1 MITDKQVE
9 KIKKFIKPYCI
20 TNGKNLKLKDF
31 DPDDSGEFGKNDK
44 ESLKGLL
51 EEEILQLRELQE
63 KLYADDKWGV
73 LLIFQAMDAAGK
85 DGAIKHVFSGI
96 NPQGCQVVSFKS
108 PSPEELDHDFL
119 WRCNK
124 NLPERGRFG
133 IFNRSYYEEV
143 LVVRVHPDFL
153 GSQRLPVNG
162 NNIWKK
168 RFQDI
173 TQFEKY
179 LYHNGILVRKFFLNV
194 SKKEQKKR
202 FLERLDKPNKNWKFS
217 QADVRERQ
225 HWDEYMDAYEDMI
238 RNTASESGPW
248 FVIPANN
255 KWYTRAVVGAAVI
268 DALLSLNLE
277 FPRVDKNRLGELQA
291 AREALMNE

>member
-1 MITDKQVE
+1 MITSKQAE
-9 KIKKFIKPYCI
+9 KIQKLIKPYCI
-20 TNGKNLKLKDF
+20 TDGKNFKLKDF
-31 DPDDSGEFGKNDK
+31 DPDDTGDFGKNDK
-44 ESLKGLL
+44 DRLKEALVEG
-51 EEEILQLRELQE
+51 IDQLRELQE

-96 NPQGCQVVSFKS
+96 NPQGCQVTSFKS
-108 PSPEELDHDFL
+108 PSTEELDHDFL

-143 LVVRVHPDFL
+143 LVVKVHPEYL
-153 GSQRLPVNG
+153 GAQRLPGNG

-179 LYHNGILVRKFFLNV
+179 LDHNGILVRKFFLHI

-202 FLERLDKPNKNWKFS
+202 FLERLDNADKNWKFS
-217 QADVRERQ
+217 PADVNERQ
-225 HWDEYMDAYEDMI
+225 HWDEYMEAYEDMI
-238 RNTASESGPW
+238 RNTASENAPW
-248 FVIPANN
+248 FVVPANN

-268 DALLSLNLE
+268 DALLSLKLE
-277 FPRVDKNRLGELQA
+277 FPKVDKKRLEDLQS

>member
-1 MITDKQVE
+1 MITDKQTE
-9 KIKKFIKPYCI
+9 RIKKFIKPYCI
-20 TNGKNLKLKDF
+20 TDGKNFKMKDF

-44 ESLKGLL
+44 DSLKGLL

-143 LVVRVHPDFL
+143 LVVRVHPEYL
-153 GSQRLPVNG
+153 GAQRLPVNG

-179 LYHNGILVRKFFLNV
+179 LHHNGILVRKFFLDV

-217 QADVRERQ
+217 QADVKERQ
-225 HWDEYMDAYEDMI
+225 HWDEYMKAYEDMI
-238 RNTASESGPW
+238 KNTASEIAPW
-248 FVIPANN
+248 FVVPANN

-277 FPRVDKNRLGELQA
+277 FPKVDKYHLGDLQA
-291 AREALMNE
+291 AREALLNE

>member
-1 MITDKQVE
+1 MITDKQAE
-9 KIKKFIKPYCI
+9 KIRKFIKPYCI
-20 TNGKNLKLKDF
+20 TDGKSFKLKDI
-31 DPDDSGEFGKNDK
+31 DPDDTGEFDKNDK
-44 ESLKGLL
+44 ERLKESLDEG
-51 EEEILQLRELQE
+51 IAQLRELQE

-96 NPQGCQVVSFKS
+96 NPQGCQVTSFKS
-108 PSPEELDHDFL
+108 PSTEELDHDFL

-143 LVVRVHPDFL
+143 LVVRVHPEYL
-153 GSQRLPVNG
+153 GAQKLPLSD

-179 LYHNGILVRKFFLNV
+179 LAHNGILVRKFFLHV

-202 FLERLDKPNKNWKFS
+202 FLERLDKPDKNWKFS
-217 QADVRERQ
+217 QADVKERQ

-238 RNTASESGPW
+238 RNTASENAPW
-248 FVIPANN
+248 FVVPANN

-277 FPRVDKNRLGELQA
+277 FPKLDKIHLADLQA

>member
-1 MITDKQVE
+1 MITDKQEE
-9 KIKKFIKPYCI
+9 KIKKFIKPYYI
-20 TNGKNLKLKDF
+20 TDGKNFKLKDF

-44 ESLKGLL
+44 DSLKELL
-51 EEEILQLRELQE
+51 QEGILQLRELQE

-96 NPQGCQVVSFKS
+96 NPQGCQVTSFKS
-108 PSPEELDHDFL
+108 PSSEDLDHDFL

-143 LVVRVHPDFL
+143 LVVRVHPEFL
-153 GSQRLPVNG
+153 GAQRLPANE

-179 LYHNGILVRKFFLNV
+179 LHHNGILVRKFFLNV

-217 QADVRERQ
+217 QADVRDRQ

-238 RNTASESGPW
+238 RNTSSESAPW
-248 FVIPANN
+248 FVVPANN

-277 FPRVDKNRLGELQA
+277 FPRVDKYHLGDLQA
-291 AREALMNE
+291 AREALINE

>member
-1 MITDKQVE
+1 MITDKQAE
-9 KIKKFIKPYCI
+9 RIKKFIRPYCI
-20 TNGKNLKLKDF
+20 TDGKNFRLKDI

-44 ESLKGLL
+44 DRLKEAL
-51 EEEILQLRELQE
+51 EEGIIQLRELQE
-63 KLYADDKWGV
+63 KLYADDKWSV

-96 NPQGCQVVSFKS
+96 NPQGCQVTSFKS
-108 PSPEELDHDFL
+108 PSSEELDHDFL

-143 LVVRVHPDFL
+143 LVVRVHPEYL
-153 GSQRLPVNG
+153 GAQKLPLSDD
-162 NNIWKK
+162 NIWKK

-179 LYHNGILVRKFFLNV
+179 LHHNGILVRKFFLNV

-202 FLERLDKPNKNWKFS
+202 FLERLDKPEKNWKFS
-217 QADVRERQ
+217 HADVKERQ

-238 RNTASESGPW
+238 RNTASENAPW
-248 FVIPANN
+248 FVVPANN
-255 KWYTRAVVGAAVI
+255 KWYTRTVVGAAVI

-277 FPRVDKNRLGELQA
+277 FPKLDASRLADLKV
-291 AREALMNE
+291 AREALLNE